1 MWMQFPGFKCQAC
14 IGSNLVFLML
24 VGTEP
29 QGCGTCSALPA
40 VTCLYVFNKRSRM
53 KSLLFLLIFRA

>member
-1 MWMQFPGFKCQAC
+1 
-14 IGSNLVFLML
+14 ML
-24 VGTEP
+24 VGTEL
-29 QGCGTCSALPA
+29 QGCGTYLALPA